1 MIKDNF
7 GRPVLNLRISV
18 TQRCNLHCPYCHRE
32 GQEYEADA
40 SVNEMTAAEIVRLAK
55 VAIGLSIG
63 RVKLT
68 GGEPL
73 LRADIL
79 SIVKGIAALQGIQD
93 LSMTTNGNLLSQM
106 AARLRRSGLRRVNV
120 SLPTLDSDVYVRLM
134 GGSLQGVLDGIRTAV
149 EAGLDPVKVNM
160 LLLAGVNEGE
170 VPAMIHFAGERGVV
184 LQLIELEPINIS
196 RSYYSRYHYPLDR
209 IEADLEKQ
217 ASKVETRRYMQN
229 RRIYHLPQGKV
240 EVIHPIENTE
250 FCAHCTR
257 LRLTSDGR
265 LKPCLMVNTNLVDVL
280 TPLRRGATDEELT
293 GLFIKVCRTREP
305 YYKAISLQQVKKPS
319 PSKARL

>member
-1 MIKDNF
+1 
-7 GRPVLNLRISV
+7 
-18 TQRCNLHCPYCHRE
+18 
-32 GQEYEADA
+32 
-40 SVNEMTAAEIVRLAK
+40 LAK
-55 VAIGLSIG
+55 VAIGLGIG

-73 LRADIL
+73 LREDIL
-79 SIVKGIAALQGIQD
+79 SIVNGIAGLQGTQD
-93 LSMTTNGNLLSQM
+93 LTMTTNGNLLSQM
-106 AARLRRSGLRRVNV
+106 AVRLRRSGLRRVNV
-120 SLPTLDSDVYVRLM
+120 SLPTLDNDVYAGLM
-134 GGSLQGVLDGIRTAV
+134 GGSLQDALDGIRAAV
-149 EAGLDPVKVNM
+149 EAGLYPVKVNM

-170 VPAMIHFAGERGVV
+170 VPAMIHFTGERGVV

-229 RRIYHLPQGKV
+229 RRIYHLPDGKV

-265 LKPCLMVNTNLVDVL
+265 LKPCLMVNTNLVDIL
-280 TPLRRGATDEELT
+280 TPLRRGATDEDLAS
-293 GLFIKVCRTREP
+293 LFTRVCRAREP
-305 YYKAISLQQVKKPS
+305 YYKASSLQQVKEPS
-319 PSKARL
+319 ASKAKL